1 MRKIIQYPKLFFM
14 LATTL
19 LMSCMVGCSEENIQD
34 VTPEISANDAVPRV
48 TMYTPTTGGKGTI
61 LTLYG
66 THFGTDLNNVR
77 VTVNGVDA
85 EVTGAF
91 GNIATAK
98 VARNSGSGAVKV
110 YVKKGEEEVEMT
122 YGTLFEYST
131 SPIVST
137 YFGFKIDNKS
147 GKKYGNLQEARLW
160 KPMAIKFDNEGTLYI
175 IQDEDPDVAMVKDG
189 QVSQFLSSSASGGLV
204 NRMRDLSFSPTYDKL
219 YIANDYTGRGKSH
232 IVYIPWES
240 TGYNADNMAV
250 LVDQSTNSNIDAGMT
265 NVAVHP
271 IMVRCI
277 QSNTIRERFMYM
289 MRDKR
294 KCWLPVRFYHIRQ
307 VQIKK

>member
-1 MRKIIQYPKLFFM
+1 MRKIIQYPKLFFV

-91 GNIATAK
+91 GNIATAE

-137 YFGFKIDNKS
+137 YFGFKIDDKS

-175 IQDEDPDVAMVKDG
+175 IQDEDPDVAMVKNG
-189 QVSQFLSSSASGGLV
+189 QVSLFLKGSSTDGGLV
-204 NRMRDLSFSPTYDKL
+204 NRMRDLSFP
-219 YIANDYTGRGKSH
+219 
-232 IVYIPWES
+232 
-240 TGYNADNMAV
+240 
-250 LVDQSTNSNIDAGMT
+250 
-265 NVAVHP
+265 
-271 IMVRCI
+271 
-277 QSNTIRERFMYM
+277 
-289 MRDKR
+289 
-294 KCWLPVRFYHIRQ
+294 
-307 VQIKK
+307 

>member
-1 MRKIIQYPKLFFM
+1 M
-14 LATTL
+14 
-19 LMSCMVGCSEENIQD
+19 
-34 VTPEISANDAVPRV
+34 TPEISANDAVPRV

-91 GNIATAK
+91 GNIATAE

-137 YFGFKIDNKS
+137 YFGFKIDDKS

-160 KPMAIKFDNEGTLYI
+160 KPMAIKFDNEGSLYI
-175 IQDEDPDVAMVKDG
+175 IQDEDPDVAMVKNG
-189 QVSQFLSSSASGGLV
+189 QVSLFLKRLIDRWRLG
-204 NRMRDLSFSPTYDKL
+204 
-219 YIANDYTGRGKSH
+219 
-232 IVYIPWES
+232 EQ
-240 TGYNADNMAV
+240 NA
-250 LVDQSTNSNIDAGMT
+250 
-265 NVAVHP
+265 
-271 IMVRCI
+271 
-277 QSNTIRERFMYM
+277 RFVFF
-289 MRDKR
+289 
-294 KCWLPVRFYHIRQ
+294 P
-307 VQIKK
+307 